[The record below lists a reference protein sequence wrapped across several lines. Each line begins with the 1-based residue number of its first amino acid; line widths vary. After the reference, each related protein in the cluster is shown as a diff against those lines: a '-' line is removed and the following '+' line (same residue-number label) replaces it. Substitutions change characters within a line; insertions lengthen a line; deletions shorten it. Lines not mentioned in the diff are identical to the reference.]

1 MYSCKRLLTKWVTN
15 LGNND
20 IKSTELYIYLNVTKI
35 FKNFKIDQYWV
46 FETEKLSHKL
56 KQLWIYRGFQLIC
69 AGILV
74 LMYEC
79 LSQYSQVIFA
89 PVKRLSLLLLPLC
102 FQMWQTLQ
110 AEIKIMD
117 LFVCWGII
125 VVKNDKFIN
134 GKEKANSSIK
144 HNWAKSNE
152 VKEYFKVVF
161 TVTVCRWAKFQCTE

>member
-1 MYSCKRLLTKWVTN
+1 MHILKRYQNFQKFQNWSVLSFRNREAISQIKAIVN
-15 LGNND
+15 L
-20 IKSTELYIYLNVTKI
+20 SR
-35 FKNFKIDQYWV
+35 F
-46 FETEKLSHKL
+46 
-56 KQLWIYRGFQLIC
+56 LIC

-117 LFVCWGII
+117 LFVCWGTI

-134 GKEKANSSIK
+134 GKEITNSSIK